1 LATDDLKQLAD
12 TPFGVQRRNNLRGMA
27 FSVASGFVLV
37 SSFGMARHVSAGL
50 HPFEVTFLRSFFGL
64 IFLAPWLFRFGLK
77 SFRTARLSIHIIRSV
92 FHVGASLTFFFA
104 LTIAP
109 FAELTAL
116 YFISPVF
123 VTIMAVIFF
132 REIVGI
138 RRWAA
143 VLTGFLG
150 MLIILRPGLTVL
162 EFGSILA
169 VISAVFGAGSAVITK
184 ELSRTESVVTITSYS
199 MTFMSL
205 LLLIPAAFVW
215 EWPSLS
221 ILPWLIMIG
230 VTGGLANY
238 FFTSSLKAV
247 EISVITPFSFLQL
260 IWAAFMG
267 FFFFGEVPEIFVWI
281 GGLLIFAATTFLAIR
296 EHAVSKATSKFKPIE
311 F

>member
-1 LATDDLKQLAD
+1 
-12 TPFGVQRRNNLRGMA
+12 M
-27 FSVASGFVLV
+27 
-37 SSFGMARHVSAGL
+37 
-50 HPFEVTFLRSFFGL
+50 
-64 IFLAPWLFRFGLK
+64 
-77 SFRTARLSIHIIRSV
+77 
-92 FHVGASLTFFFA
+92 
-104 LTIAP
+104 
-109 FAELTAL
+109 
-116 YFISPVF
+116 
-123 VTIMAVIFF
+123 
-132 REIVGI
+132 GI

-150 MLIILRPGLTVL
+150 MLIILRPGLAVL